1 MWKDP
6 QPMGLELDCRTAPFT
21 CSFPAGISALK
32 LENLSSD
39 PLLVTVTREDGS
51 PYRWRISPRDRA
63 FGSGAHIA
71 AITGLSADGPFRIL
85 AKYPELAVT
94 GTVQ

>member
-21 CSFPAGISALK
+21 CSFPAGVSALK

-51 PYRWRISPRDRA
+51 PYRWRIAPRDRA
-63 FGSGAHIA
+63 FGAGAHIA
-71 AITGLSADGPFRIL
+71 AITALTADGPFRIL
-85 AKYPELAVT
+85 ARYPELKMEMRPC
-94 GTVQ
+94 